1 MNRIDERLAALKAA
15 GRKALIPFITA
26 GDPEPD
32 MTVSL
37 MHALVRGGA
46 DVIELGIPFSDP
58 MADGPVIQRASERA
72 LARGMT
78 LARVLEMVAGFRRT
92 DPDTPVVLM
101 GYLNPVEAMGYAAF
115 ASAARAAGVD
125 GVLTVD
131 CPPEES
137 DEYAQVLHAQ
147 GLATV
152 FLVAPTTPA
161 ARLAAVARLAR
172 GYVYYVS
179 IKGVTGAATLDVAD
193 VARQV
198 GALREHLSLPIGVGF
213 GIRDAGTARAIGAVA
228 DAVVIG
234 SRLVQEIEAAG
245 TQAPDRLQALLAGI
259 RQALDA

>member
-26 GDPEPD
+26 GDPEPG

-72 LARGMT
+72 LAQGMT
-78 LARVLEMVAGFRRT
+78 LTRVLEMVAEFRRT

-137 DEYAQVLHAQ
+137 DEYAQVLQAQ

>member
-78 LARVLEMVAGFRRT
+78 LTRVLEMVAGFRRT

-137 DEYAQVLHAQ
+137 DEYAQVLQSH

-198 GALREHLSLPIGVGF
+198 GALREHLSLPVGVGF
-213 GIRDAGTARAIGAVA
+213 GIRDAETARAIGEVA

-245 TQAPDRLQALLAGI
+245 AQAPDRLQALLAGI

>member
-131 CPPEES
+131 CPP
-137 DEYAQVLHAQ
+137 
-147 GLATV
+147 
-152 FLVAPTTPA
+152 
-161 ARLAAVARLAR
+161 
-172 GYVYYVS
+172 
-179 IKGVTGAATLDVAD
+179 
-193 VARQV
+193 
-198 GALREHLSLPIGVGF
+198 
-213 GIRDAGTARAIGAVA
+213 
-228 DAVVIG
+228 
-234 SRLVQEIEAAG
+234 
-245 TQAPDRLQALLAGI
+245 
-259 RQALDA
+259 